1 MVTQLT
7 NQVEILQMQERAT
20 QDTLQTLK
28 QQTEDSLRT
37 VRTKNERLANLH
49 SRAESDLGR
58 KDQEI
63 MHL

>member
-1 MVTQLT
+1 M
-7 NQVEILQMQERAT
+7 
-20 QDTLQTLK
+20 LQTLK

-37 VRTKNERLANLH
+37 VHNENARLAELH

-63 MHL
+63 MHLQEQIKQILLNQK